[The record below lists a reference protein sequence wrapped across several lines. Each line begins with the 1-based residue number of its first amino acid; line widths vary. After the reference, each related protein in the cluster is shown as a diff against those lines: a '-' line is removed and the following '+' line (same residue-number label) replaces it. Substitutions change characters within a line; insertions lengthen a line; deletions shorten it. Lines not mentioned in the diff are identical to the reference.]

1 MSQFYDLENTGPE
14 VQDRLDQ
21 TQENK
26 QDVATLEEKVTAIE
40 NEIGESGQGG
50 NTINARLD
58 TLETAVGSGGSVDE
72 RIAAA
77 ETEIIGGASSDY
89 NTLGKVEGELEDT
102 YRKNETYSK
111 TELDNLITTPNVL
124 YVTVIATSGTT
135 DVTTLLPAT
144 GAADTVY
151 RVGNWDGTQYDTTM
165 YALYAWNGTAYIC
178 LAVRSFVGEVYDIS
192 VNHPDGQGNPTPYA
206 DLTTALGT
214 SGANIPAD
222 IRRGGMSIKFIQ
234 GTVQSSDNK
243 YVQYRL
249 VADTFTTIADYWE
262 NNKNSLEQT
271 TNDLE
276 LHFGSAN
283 LLARVVQGKYMNLN
297 GEEGLSPSY
306 THTNL
311 IPCKEGCRYLFCDG
325 ITASQCRFIT
335 AYNSDMVAVPE
346 SGLEYS
352 NFIIIPSGIAYI
364 AFSFSSSV
372 SNAAVYENFIPSSFV
387 AYNGQW
393 LVAKDEFLQ
402 GSSIIPN
409 DVIKNNSE
417 TQNIKEKLQL
427 VVPENWQGEIEVGKY
442 CSQYGA
448 IITNSSYMLG
458 SPINVLPGETYYMY
472 LYNGSQ
478 YVPAVARY
486 VTAYDARGICIP
498 LCAKEN
504 VTSYTVPNGIYSIRI
519 TVGVLYSQTT
529 FMVTKS
535 VTPPTAYSDYFHPY
549 YKASVDF
556 LGGLIPTFENDKI
569 TKNMDGIHKYYTDN
583 DTMYVC
589 VKLTNTDTGQIYLYH
604 NPNSGSIGGCAISVN
619 FKDSTISFYKA
630 FGVFDPSSVE
640 LYEQQGVTNP
650 VPMTLTPTLN
660 HTYMIQY
667 KHISGITTNENFTVP
682 NYVVIVT
689 DLDTLES
696 QTVPMSADGLGNG
709 WGIRGY
715 NATGCDV
722 ISADY
727 QCDEPQN
734 VKVLFLGDSFTE
746 GLTIWNQRQKRWC
759 ALLKDR
765 VGKEECAINGQ
776 GGATAGS
783 FIQWWNDY
791 LPNLFNPAYVILECG
806 VNGNSE
812 AQYEEDLTTMIGL
825 LTNAGIVPILCT
837 VPPTIEK
844 PNVADYNTFVLN
856 SGYKYIDIAKAL
868 TINGDRI
875 TRNADLFLA
884 DGTHPNI
891 DGHQKIYEIACLNV
905 PELFRH

>member
-1 MSQFYDLENTGPE
+1 MANYQILKAAIDEKIYENTQQKITG
-14 VQDRLDQ
+14 
-21 TQENK
+21 ENLNSILNAM
-26 QDVATLEEKVTAIE
+26 VATLGAEYQFAGVATIDTNPETSDAKIFYIANGKGTYTNFGGINVTEDDVVILYYDTSWHKVATGIASQEK
-40 NEIGESGQGG
+40 
-50 NTINARLD
+50 L
-58 TLETAVGSGGSVDE
+58 
-72 RIAAA
+72 
-77 ETEIIGGASSDY
+77 
-89 NTLGKVEGELEDT
+89 
-102 YRKNETYSK
+102 
-111 TELDNLITTPNVL
+111 TELD
-124 YVTVIATSGTT
+124 
-135 DVTTLLPAT
+135 
-144 GAADTVY
+144 DTV
-151 RVGNWDGTQYDTTM
+151 N
-165 YALYAWNGTAYIC
+165 
-178 LAVRSFVGEVYDIS
+178 
-192 VNHPDGQGNPTPYA
+192 
-206 DLTTALGT
+206 
-214 SGANIPAD
+214 NI
-222 IRRGGMSIKFIQ
+222 
-234 GTVQSSDNK
+234 
-243 YVQYRL
+243 
-249 VADTFTTIADYWE
+249 TIE
-262 NNKNSLEQT
+262 LEW
-271 TNDLE
+271 
-276 LHFGSAN
+276 HFGSAN
-283 LLARVVQGKYMNLN
+283 LLARVVQGKFMNLN
-297 GEEGLSPSY
+297 GEESGNSSY
-306 THTNL
+306 NHTNL
-311 IPCKEGCRYLFCDG
+311 IPVQEGNQYIFCDN
-325 ITASQCRFIT
+325 ITAAQCRFIT

-352 NFIIIPSGIAYI
+352 NSIVVPSGIAYLV
-364 AFSFSSSV
+364 FSFSSSV
-372 SNAAVYENFIPSSFV
+372 SNAAVYENSIPSSFV
-387 AYNGQW
+387 TYNGQW

-409 DVIKNNSE
+409 DVIKNNLE

-427 VVPENWQGEIEVGKY
+427 VVPENWQGEVEVGKF
-442 CSQYGA
+442 CNQYGE
-448 IITNSSYMLG
+448 ISPNSDYLLG
-458 SPINVLPGETYYMY
+458 SPINALPGETYYVY
-472 LYNGSQ
+472 LYNGNQ
-478 YVPAVARY
+478 YVPAEARF
-486 VTAYDARGICIP
+486 VTAYNARGICVS
-498 LCAKEN
+498 LYSQEY

-529 FMVTKS
+529 FLVTKS
-535 VTPPTAYSDYFHPY
+535 AIPPTVYSDYFHPY

-556 LGGLIPTFENDKI
+556 LGGLVPTFENDKI

-640 LYEQQGVTNP
+640 LYNQQGVTNP
-650 VPMTLTPTLN
+650 VPITLTPTLN

-667 KHISGITTNENFTVP
+667 KHISGITTNADNTIP

-696 QTVPMSADGLGNG
+696 QTVPMSADDLGNG

-734 VKVLFLGDSFTE
+734 VKVLILGDSFTE
-746 GLTIWNQRQKRWC
+746 GMTIWNTKQKRWC
-759 ALLKDR
+759 ALLKDKI
-765 VGKEECAINGQ
+765 GKEECAINGQ

-783 FIQWWNDY
+783 FVHWWNDY

-806 VNGNSE
+806 VNDSSE
-812 AQYEEDLTTMIGL
+812 AQYEADLTTMIGL

-837 VPPTIEK
+837 VPPTIVK

-875 TRNADLFLA
+875 TRNTDLFLA

-891 DGHQKIYEIACLNV
+891 DGHQKIFEMACLNV